1 MNKLAIEG
9 GKPVSGEIIPLAN
22 PVFSE
27 EEIDEVVQVLRSG
40 QVRQGTKVEEFEQR
54 FAHKVGSKYAYAASS
69 GTAALHL
76 AYLSVL
82 KPGDEVIVPSFT
94 FIATASA
101 IIYANAKPVFA
112 DIESETFTVDPEDV
126 ERKITSKTKAIVPV
140 HLFGNAADMKVLQ
153 QIASE
158 HNLLLINDAAQA
170 HRTMY
175 DGKDIGS
182 FDDLNCYSFYP
193 TKNMTTGEGGMVT
206 TNNNDLW
213 AKGKLL
219 RSHGQ
224 SSKYYHTILGLNYR
238 MTDMAAVI
246 GLKQLDKL
254 DENTEKRRRN
264 ADFMSKELAKIDG
277 IQIPVLKDN
286 IKHSFHQYSIL
297 LDLNKFKCTRDEFV
311 RALNAE
317 NIGCAVHYPV
327 PLTRQ
332 PVFEDIGISCPV
344 SEDISQR
351 IFSLPVHPR
360 LNKESLVKIIAG
372 VEKVASHYAR

>member
-1 MNKLAIEG
+1 MNELALEG
-9 GKPVSGEIIPLAN
+9 GKPVSGEVIPLAK

-27 EEIDEVVQVLRSG
+27 EEIDEVVKVLRSG
-40 QVRQGTKVEEFEQR
+40 QVRQGAKVEEFERR

-101 IIYANAKPVFA
+101 IVYANAKPVFT
-112 DIESETFTVDPEDV
+112 DIESETFTLDPVDIEH
-126 ERKITSKTKAIVPV
+126 KITSKTRAVAPV
-140 HLFGNAADMKVLQ
+140 HLFGNAADMKALQ
-153 QIASE
+153 QIASL
-158 HNLLLINDAAQA
+158 HNLILISDAAQA
-170 HRTMY
+170 HGTVY
-175 DGKDIGS
+175 NGKDVGS

-206 TNNNDLW
+206 TNNKGLW
-213 AKGKLL
+213 EKGKLL

-238 MTDMAAVI
+238 MTDIAAAI
-246 GLKQLDKL
+246 GIKQLEKL
-254 DENTEKRRRN
+254 DENIDERRRN
-264 ADFMSKELAKIDG
+264 AAFLSEELNKIDG
-277 IQIPVLKDN
+277 IQVPVIRDN
-286 IKHSFHQYSIL
+286 VKHSFHQYSVL

-311 RALNAE
+311 RALSAE

-327 PLTRQ
+327 PLTKQ
-332 PVFEDIGISCPV
+332 PVFKDTVITCSV
-344 SEDISQR
+344 SEDTSQR

-360 LNKESLVKIIAG
+360 LKKESLVKIIAG